1 MVSRFSRK
9 QNWSLIF
16 EKQNYLRYVSVLV
29 DLSRMEGLRQGHVVA
44 SQLMDVAIRVP
55 AIRPFAVEQM
65 ALLLESSSGFAVR
78 GITGQVAF
86 SSMCEVL
93 YAAAWIC
100 GEFAS

>member
-1 MVSRFSRK
+1 
-9 QNWSLIF
+9 
-16 EKQNYLRYVSVLV
+16 
-29 DLSRMEGLRQGHVVA
+29 MEGLRHGHLVA

-65 ALLLESSSGFAVR
+65 ALLLESSSGFAIR

-100 GEFAS
+100 GEFAALVFFLTLIRLCEFLSFTDLFEVSAIPREK

>member
-1 MVSRFSRK
+1 
-9 QNWSLIF
+9 
-16 EKQNYLRYVSVLV
+16 
-29 DLSRMEGLRQGHVVA
+29 MEGLRQGHLVA

-65 ALLLESSSGFAVR
+65 AQLLESSTGFAVR
-78 GITGQVAF
+78 GVAGQVSF

>member
-1 MVSRFSRK
+1 MVNRIIKFVFASSIK
-9 QNWSLIF
+9 L
-16 EKQNYLRYVSVLV
+16 YCRYVSVLV

-44 SQLMDVAIRVP
+44 AQLMDVAIRVP

-65 ALLLESSSGFAVR
+65 AALLESSSGFAIR
-78 GITGQVAF
+78 GVTGQVVF

-100 GEFAS
+100 GEFAM

>member
-1 MVSRFSRK
+1 M
-9 QNWSLIF
+9 
-16 EKQNYLRYVSVLV
+16 SVLV
-29 DLSRMEGLRQGHVVA
+29 DLSRMEGLRQGNLVA

-65 ALLLESSSGFAVR
+65 ALLLESSTGFAVR
-78 GITGQVAF
+78 GVTGQMAN

-100 GEFAS
+100 GEFAG

>member
-1 MVSRFSRK
+1 
-9 QNWSLIF
+9 
-16 EKQNYLRYVSVLV
+16 
-29 DLSRMEGLRQGHVVA
+29 MEGLRHGDIVA

-65 ALLLESSSGFAVR
+65 ALLLGSSSGFAVR
-78 GITGQVAF
+78 GASGQAAF

>member
-1 MVSRFSRK
+1 M
-9 QNWSLIF
+9 
-16 EKQNYLRYVSVLV
+16 SVLV
-29 DLSRMEGLRQGHVVA
+29 DLSHMEGLRQGNIVA

-55 AIRPFAVEQM
+55 AIRAFSVEQM

-78 GITGQVAF
+78 GPTGHASF

-100 GEFAS
+100 GEFSV